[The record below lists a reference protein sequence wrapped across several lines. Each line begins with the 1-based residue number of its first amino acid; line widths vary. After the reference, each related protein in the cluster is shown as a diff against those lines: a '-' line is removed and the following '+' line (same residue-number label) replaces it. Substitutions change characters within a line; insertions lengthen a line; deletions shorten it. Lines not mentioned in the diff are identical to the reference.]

1 MQTVPHSPPGAL
13 FESLIHTHT
22 YVSNRKEL
30 RKCNFILILSM
41 LQTPILIIN
50 NCKQT
55 IALFASLLGANN
67 GEKIKKRRR
76 KIRVLS
82 ALKVCIIFHFAFQF
96 RARILCTLLSGCN
109 KLVQNLSFPTIQCH
123 PHPYTH
129 SNSMNHQ
136 VSTRYA
142 MTKKHSS
149 KKQPPLEQRSI
160 DLSILISAALDYCL
174 CSAAKQVTIVG
185 P

>member
-1 MQTVPHSPPGAL
+1 MRESEGGNKSLQSVP
-13 FESLIHTHT
+13 EISLEKEKSQVSLPKELKCKRFLTHHLVPCLRASFTHTHFTHT

-50 NCKQT
+50 NCTQT

-82 ALKVCIIFHFAFQF
+82 ALKVCIIFHFAF
-96 RARILCTLLSGCN
+96 
-109 KLVQNLSFPTIQCH
+109 
-123 PHPYTH
+123 
-129 SNSMNHQ
+129 
-136 VSTRYA
+136 
-142 MTKKHSS
+142 
-149 KKQPPLEQRSI
+149 
-160 DLSILISAALDYCL
+160 
-174 CSAAKQVTIVG
+174 
-185 P
+185 